1 MPVKL
6 AFEEHGAGDPP
17 LVFVPG
23 WCCDRT
29 FFAPQVEHFRRSHRV
44 IALDVRGCGASP
56 VPDDGYDIPTQAAD
70 VAALCDELGLERPVV
85 IGHSLGGMIGVELA
99 AARPELVGGVIGVDP
114 GPFDPLPDV
123 RARFLALIEAIEGED
138 GVAARREYVEA
149 LFLPEDDAEAK
160 RHAVD
165 VMTAVPSHVA
175 AAVIRGVVAWD
186 GVGPLRS
193 CTAPLLVV
201 NSRPAGSNAPD
212 RLLAVNPDV
221 QIGVTVGSG
230 HFIQLVVPE
239 QVNAMIERFVRLR
252 TGTSRA

>member
-1 MPVKL
+1 MPIRL

-44 IALDVRGCGASP
+44 IALDPRGCGESP

-70 VAALCDELGLERPVV
+70 VAALCKDLGLERPVLV
-85 IGHSLGGMIGVELA
+85 GHSLGGMIAVELA
-99 AARPELVGGVIGVDP
+99 AARPELLGGVIGVDP
-114 GPFDPLPDV
+114 GPFDLLPEV

-138 GVAARREYVEA
+138 GVSARREYVEG

-165 VMTAVPSHVA
+165 VMTAVPPHVA

-193 CTAPLLVV
+193 CAVPHLVV
-201 NSRPAGSNAPD
+201 SSQPGGSNAPD
-212 RLLAVNPDV
+212 RLLALNPDV
-221 QIGVTVGSG
+221 QIGITVGSG
-230 HFIQLVVPE
+230 HFNPLVVPE
-239 QVNAMIERFVRLR
+239 QVNAMIERFLR
-252 TGTSRA
+252 TRLDGR